1 MSSHHQSGAREER
14 WSLWEMGLIV
24 SWMGCKSKEV
34 LKKGPIV
41 QKMKMEELKIVSH
54 EAESP
59 RRHEANVELD
69 QGQLNHDQKEDPSQP
84 EILLEKQV
92 VA

>member
-41 QKMKMEELKIVSH
+41 QKMKMGELKIVSH
-54 EAESP
+54 EAEFP
-59 RRHEANVELD
+59 RGPEVNVGLD
-69 QGQLNHDQKEDPSQP
+69 QGQLSHDQKGDLSRLRN
-84 EILLEKQV
+84 LLEKQV
-92 VA
+92 EA